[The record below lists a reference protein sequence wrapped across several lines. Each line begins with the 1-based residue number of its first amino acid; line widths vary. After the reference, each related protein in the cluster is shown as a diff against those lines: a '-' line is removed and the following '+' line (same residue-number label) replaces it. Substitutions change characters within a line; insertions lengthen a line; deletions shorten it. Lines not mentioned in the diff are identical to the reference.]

1 MSKTYEVIEIQ
12 ADGWEKVIRI
22 CKSKATAE
30 RAAMMRRNSLG
41 LKGKN
46 IDVVQIREF
55 VEGRER
61 K

>member
-1 MSKTYEVIEIQ
+1 MSKTYEVVEIQ
-12 ADGWEKVIRI
+12 ADGWEKVIRV
-22 CKSKATAE
+22 CKSKTTAE
-30 RAAMMRRNSLG
+30 RAAMMQRNRLG